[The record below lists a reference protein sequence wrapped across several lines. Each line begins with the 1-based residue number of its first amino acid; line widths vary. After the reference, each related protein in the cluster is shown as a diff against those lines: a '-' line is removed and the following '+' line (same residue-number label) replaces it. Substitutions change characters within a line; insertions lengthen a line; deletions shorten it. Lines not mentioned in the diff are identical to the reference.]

1 MLRFLFSLFAL
12 QNLMARALYDNV
24 PECAEE
30 LAFRK
35 GDILTVIEQNTEGL
49 EGWWLCSLHGRQ
61 GIVPGN
67 RVKLLVGPVQE
78 SHSNQDMPHS
88 GSVHQPL
95 NQQKIY
101 QVPSAHASPR
111 DPVYQVPPSYVN
123 QAIYQVPT
131 GHGLQGQDI
140 YQVPPSGQKTLG
152 GTDSSPINN
161 KVGTIYI
168 EVSVSKQFSCTA
180 QQWNRG
186 SN

>member
-1 MLRFLFSLFAL
+1 MRLIRTLYLNFPSPCLFSL

-78 SHSNQDMPHS
+78 SPSHQDLPNS
-88 GSVHQPL
+88 GPATQSP
-95 NQQKIY
+95 NQQKVY
-101 QVPSAHASPR
+101 QVPNAHTSPR
-111 DPVYQVPPSYVN
+111 DPIYQVPPSYLN
-123 QAIYQVPT
+123 QGIYQVPT
-131 GHGLQGQDI
+131 AHDIKVPICLKNLSFRLHGKNDARVALLLCQ
-140 YQVPPSGQKTLG
+140 
-152 GTDSSPINN
+152 
-161 KVGTIYI
+161 
-168 EVSVSKQFSCTA
+168 E
-180 QQWNRG
+180 
-186 SN
+186 